1 MKGIINYKL
10 KDPFKGLCMMTGRE
24 ADTNP
29 AVLNLP
35 WQNNVLAYSVSKDP
49 FSLTSLGFKHSQDMV
64 SRSFLSFTFEAS
76 LVLPVFYAWLQN
88 NGVKLVGNY
97 RILMS

>member
-1 MKGIINYKL
+1 
-10 KDPFKGLCMMTGRE
+10 MTGRE

-88 NGVKLVGNY
+88 NGVKLVGNSCFNVY
-97 RILMS
+97 IIYVYINMKTKKLL

>member
-1 MKGIINYKL
+1 
-10 KDPFKGLCMMTGRE
+10 MTGRE

-35 WQNNVLAYSVSKDP
+35 WQNNVLSYSVSKDP

-76 LVLPVFYAWLQN
+76 LALPVFYAWLQN
-88 NGVKLVGNY
+88 NGVKLVGN
-97 RILMS
+97 IGVLMFIFYMYI